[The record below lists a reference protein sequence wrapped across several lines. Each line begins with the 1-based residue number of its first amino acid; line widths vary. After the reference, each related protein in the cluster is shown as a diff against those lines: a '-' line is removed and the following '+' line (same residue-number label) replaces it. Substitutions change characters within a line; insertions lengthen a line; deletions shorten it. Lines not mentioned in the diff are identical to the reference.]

1 MASKSTQFQS
11 TKKQSNTKP
20 CAICAEEKR
29 SKRLHLI
36 CKTCKS
42 DEQRDKHTCLSCWAR
57 LLTTCGE
64 HRCIALHMKCPFCQ
78 IQIPFKVLKK
88 SALWKSNA
96 FYKTA
101 YELQRQKLN
110 DTMTDREDLMDMTRF
125 AIGGMT
131 QSPNLHSYS
140 IHRQQQILTRTIQ
153 SHINQA
159 EFIRGFSRYMRESPR
174 WHRMFGQQDRV
185 TLGNFHLNTTE

>member
-1 MASKSTQFQS
+1 MCCMAADNTQS
-11 TKKQSNTKP
+11 TSNTKP
-20 CAICAEEKR
+20 CAICAEPKR
-29 SKRLHLI
+29 CTRLHLI

-42 DEQRDKHTCLSCWAR
+42 DEQRDKHTCLTCWSK
-57 LLTTCGE
+57 LLTTCNQ
-64 HRCIALHMKCPFCQ
+64 HRCIALHMTCPFCQ
-78 IQIPFKVLKK
+78 IQIPFKVLEK

-125 AIGGMT
+125 AIAGMT
-131 QSPNLHSYS
+131 QSPNLHSYPV
-140 IHRQQQILTRTIQ
+140 HQQQQMLTRTIQ

-159 EFIRGFSRYMRESPR
+159 EFLRGFSRYMAESPR
-174 WHRMFGQQDRV
+174 WHRMYGQRDGAV
-185 TLGNFHLNTTE
+185 DTAIHLNTTE